1 MSNVALADV
10 CSALEFVVLERLDG
24 GFVRMGDYPL
34 PPWFVRVFIQAQ
46 NESVTLTSVFPVLD
60 SFLSEADQFWDSIGD
75 GRLSSEAFMA
85 TDSLGA
91 ELAIIATAVGARGR
105 RFLLIQPDAS
115 YPERQRI
122 LQRAREQALEHER
135 LVKHIQELRKPIASL
150 AGLAADLAA
159 VSIGRRA
166 SRADRA
172 HCKPREHAAA
182 NLGRSSAGPAGCVPD
197 ASLSDDVPAD
207 IIPAHDP
214 S

>member
-46 NESVTLTSVFPVLD
+46 NEGVTLTSVFPVLD
-60 SFLSEADQFWDSIGD
+60 SFLSEADQFWAGIGD

-85 TDSLGA
+85 TDSLGE
-91 ELAIIATAVGARGR
+91 ELAIVATAVGARGR
-105 RFLLIQPDAS
+105 RFLLMQPDAS

-135 LVKHIQELRKPIASL
+135 LVRHIQELRKPIASL
-150 AGLAADLAA
+150 ARLVADLAA
-159 VSIGRRA
+159 APSTGAPRAEVERIANHVSTLQRIVGDLPEGPRGA
-166 SRADRA
+166 SP
-172 HCKPREHAAA
+172 KPR
-182 NLGRSSAGPAGCVPD
+182 
-197 ASLSDDVPAD
+197 
-207 IIPAHDP
+207 
-214 S
+214 

>member
-46 NESVTLTSVFPVLD
+46 NEGVTLTSVFPVLD
-60 SFLSEADQFWDSIGD
+60 SFLSEADQFWAGIGD

-85 TDSLGA
+85 TDSLGE
-91 ELAIIATAVGARGR
+91 ELAIVATAVGARGR
-105 RFLLIQPDAS
+105 RFLLMQPDAS

-135 LVKHIQELRKPIASL
+135 LVRHIQELRKPIASL
-150 AGLAADLAA
+150 ARLVADLAA
-159 VSIGRRA
+159 APSTGAPRAEVERIANHVSTLQRIVGDLPEGPRGA
-166 SRADRA
+166 SA
-172 HCKPREHAAA
+172 KPR
-182 NLGRSSAGPAGCVPD
+182 
-197 ASLSDDVPAD
+197 
-207 IIPAHDP
+207 
-214 S
+214 